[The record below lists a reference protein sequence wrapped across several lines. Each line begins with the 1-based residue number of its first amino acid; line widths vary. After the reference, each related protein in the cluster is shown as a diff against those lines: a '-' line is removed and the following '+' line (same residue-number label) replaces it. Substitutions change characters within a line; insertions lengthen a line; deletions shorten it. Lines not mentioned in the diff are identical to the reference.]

1 MDSIL
6 NSIKKLLGIEEM
18 DTSFDPEIIIYINS
32 VFVKLKQLG
41 VGPATGFSIADKDK
55 KWDDYLGPDEKVG
68 DIQTY
73 MYIKVRLIFDPPA
86 TSFAIEAM
94 ERMATESEWRIQ
106 VDRDVATS

>member
-6 NSIKKLLGIEEM
+6 NSIKKLLGIEDT
-18 DTSFDPEIIIYINS
+18 DTSFDSEIIIYINS

-41 VGPATGFSIADKDK
+41 VGPTTGFSITDKEA

-73 MYIKVRLIFDPPA
+73 VYMKVRLIFDPPA
-86 TSFAIEAM
+86 TSFAVEAM

-106 VDRDVATS
+106 VDRDTTTS